1 MILTKEERITKEKE
15 HLVTDLPAHFKNLL
29 NKVYDARFMQKRQK
43 EMIKYSNQSHLLNIE
58 EGKQYLGLDWQ
69 ILNCGKYDNYDI
81 GKNGIDRYIF
91 RFGIVPH
98 YQHDELVAIHI
109 DMERKKASIVRGI
122 ARGPWASGL
131 LQHSVPIQ
139 RYFKETVD
147 EFWKAHEEWVNEKT
161 TEGDKS

>member
-1 MILTKEERITKEKE
+1 MKKRKES
-15 HLVTDLPAHFKNLL
+15 
-29 NKVYDARFMQKRQK
+29 
-43 EMIKYSNQSHLLNIE
+43 MIKYANESHLLNIE

-69 ILNCGKYDNYDI
+69 IPNCGKYEKYDI
-81 GKNGIDRYIF
+81 GKAGIDRYIF

-109 DMERKKASIVRGI
+109 DMERKEAAIVRGI

-139 RYFKETVD
+139 QYFKEHVA
-147 EFWKAHEEWVNEKT
+147 EFWKAHGVWINET
-161 TEGDKS
+161 I